1 MKDEVL
7 IDEGGFEHQCKLEM
21 ISSWRVLIYQ
31 TVLLRRSLD
40 VGSNSSTGQRQLEV
54 DKLWVENP
62 HLLKY
67 FFNNVNISPT
77 HQDYDA
83 ALALALLLAN
93 FYNTFLLQKDK
104 FQQIYPVESWIGYIT
119 DYLST
124 SPILRDHVEEYQR
137 WYTPDLLTL
146 KRAAD
151 EALRQNATARERVGP
166 ARRER
171 VP

>member
-1 MKDEVL
+1 MTTYEKLYL
-7 IDEGGFEHQCKLEM
+7 IISASGFLM
-21 ISSWRVLIYQ
+21 VIVSVSVLIYQ
-31 TVLLRRSLD
+31 TVILRRSLD
-40 VGSNSSTGQRQLEV
+40 VGSNSSVGGRQLEV
-54 DKLWVENP
+54 DKLLVENP

-67 FFNNVNISPT
+67 FLKNVTISPT

-83 ALALALLLAN
+83 ALAFALLLAN

-124 SPILRDHVEEYQR
+124 SPILRDHIEEYQR
-137 WYTPDLLTL
+137 WYTPELLTL

-151 EALRQNATARERVGP
+151 KALRQNAAARNLVGP
-166 ARRER
+166 ERRER

>member
-1 MKDEVL
+1 MTTYEKLYL
-7 IDEGGFEHQCKLEM
+7 ILSASGFLTV
-21 ISSWRVLIYQ
+21 IVSVSVLIYQ

-40 VGSNSSTGQRQLEV
+40 VGSNSSVGQRQLEV
-54 DKLWVENP
+54 DKLLVENP

-67 FFNNVNISPT
+67 FLNNVNISPT
-77 HQDYDA
+77 DQDYEA
-83 ALALALLLAN
+83 ALAIAMLLAN
-93 FYNTFLLQKDK
+93 FYNTFLLQKNK

-137 WYTPDLLTL
+137 WYSPELLTL
-146 KRAAD
+146 KRTAD
-151 EALRQNATARERVGP
+151 EALRRNAAARELVGP
-166 ARRER
+166 ERRER